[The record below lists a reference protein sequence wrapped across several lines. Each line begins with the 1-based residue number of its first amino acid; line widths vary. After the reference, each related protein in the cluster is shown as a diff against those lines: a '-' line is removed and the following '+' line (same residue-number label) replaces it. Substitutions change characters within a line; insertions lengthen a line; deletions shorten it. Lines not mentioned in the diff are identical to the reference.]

1 LFLLRRRRRLLLL
14 RLLLLLLR
22 RRRRRRRLSI
32 LVLFLTGLALI
43 HGRLAHHFSARRRH
57 FALGGGLPC
66 ACVIEHLAIAAV
78 VIRSGSGVRVIGPTE
93 DIRVNALHARQCV

>member
-1 LFLLRRRRRLLLL
+1 LFLLLLLL
-14 RLLLLLLR
+14 RRRLLLLLLR
-22 RRRRRRRLSI
+22 RRRRLSI
-32 LVLFLTGLALI
+32 LVLLLTGLALI

-66 ACVIEHLAIAAV
+66 ACVIAAV